1 MDNKIENPHL
11 LEAEAI
17 QESLNTDFE
26 QGLSSKEAKKRLDKF
41 GGNILDAGERIS
53 PLKILFQNINNVI
66 VYLLLGATAVAFIMG
81 DTVEGVAVIIAILIA
96 VLSGF
101 ISEFRAHKSVESLRN
116 MVKTN
121 AKVRRDSKI
130 KEINSDEVVV
140 GDILYLEEGD
150 PVTADARIIS
160 NKNFATIESALTGES
175 EAIDKDH
182 TFLGEADTPVGDRK
196 NMVFTGTAVTRGNA
210 YAVVTATGMDT
221 QIGKISSLLKGQKK
235 TATPLEEQL
244 DKLGKTL
251 IYIAAGV
258 AFIITLVG
266 ILTGQEAFSM
276 IKIGIILAIAAV
288 PEALPAVS
296 TITLALGMKIMAAHN
311 ALVKS
316 LPAVETLGSTTVI
329 CTDKT
334 GTLTESQMTVKKIYT
349 STEKTYDVEG
359 TGYNP
364 EGKIYDGKS
373 EVNAINED
381 ELKRIILAGVLSSNA
396 TLNEE
401 NGEYTIIGD
410 PTEGGVIV
418 LGEKVSIT
426 KETLKGDGYK
436 RIGEIPFNSKEKYMA
451 TAYEVKGSS
460 KMVFVKGAPDV
471 LVDMSK
477 LSESEKEEWITI
489 NDQFAEEG
497 LRVLGVAEI
506 ESYEGD
512 GSEASIRKQL
522 ENGINLLGFLAIIDP
537 PREDVKAAIKE
548 SQEAGIRTI
557 MITGDHPKTARIIAE
572 KIGMKNIEEVITGR
586 EMDKMDEKE
595 LAEKIL
601 SVSVFARVS
610 PENKLQIVKALNDD
624 NEVTAMTGDGVN
636 DAPALNGADI
646 GVAMGIRGT
655 EVAKDASDMILID
668 DKFSTIVKAV
678 KEGRIIFDNIKKF
691 VYFLFSCNIVEILVV
706 FLTIL
711 LKLPMPILALQI
723 LWLNLVVD
731 VLPAMS
737 LAWESGEPDIMKRKP
752 RDPQQSIMNKP
763 FILQILWNGSLI
775 SLGSLAIFAF
785 GLHQGYGE
793 VTART
798 MCFSAMALG
807 QLFHLFNVRG
817 KTIIQM
823 GRAFFKNAF
832 LWLSLLISVAFQ
844 ILAVYLPF
852 FNDVMGTTPLDL
864 NKWLLVILGAVIPTI
879 IIQILRG
886 FGIKK
891 ATHLKQA

>member
-1 MDNKIENPHL
+1 MDRKIENPHI
-11 LEAEAI
+11 LEQEKIKEA
-17 QESLNTDFE
+17 LVTDFDK
-26 QGLSSKEAKKRLDKF
+26 GLSTKEAKKRLEKF
-41 GGNILDAGERIS
+41 GGNNLDAGETVS

-66 VYLLLGATAVAFIMG
+66 VYLLLGASAVAFIMG

-121 AKVRRDSKI
+121 AKVRRDSKLR
-130 KEINSDEVVV
+130 EINSDEVVV
-140 GDILYLEEGD
+140 GDMMYLEEGD

-160 NKNFATIESALTGES
+160 NKNLATIESPLTGES

-182 TFLGEADTPVGDRK
+182 EFIGQEDTPVGDRK

-221 QIGKISSLLKGQKK
+221 QIGKISSLLKEQKK

-258 AFIITLVG
+258 AFIVTLVG
-266 ILTGQEAFSM
+266 ILSGQETFSM

-296 TITLALGMKIMAAHN
+296 TITLALGMKIMAKHN

-349 STEKTYDVEG
+349 SKGKTYDVEG

-364 EGKIYDGKS
+364 EGKIYDNKS
-373 EVNAINED
+373 EVNLSEEA
-381 ELKRIILAGVLSSNA
+381 ELKKLIISGVLPSNA

-410 PTEGGVIV
+410 PTEGGIVV
-418 LGEKVSIT
+418 LGEKILIT
-426 KETLKGDGYK
+426 KDTLEGEGYK
-436 RIGEIPFNSKEKYMA
+436 RIGEIPFSSKERYMA
-451 TAYEVKGSS
+451 TAYEVKGNG
-460 KMVFVKGAPDV
+460 KTVFVKGAPDV

-477 LSESEKEEWITI
+477 RSESEKNEWLEI
-489 NDQFAEEG
+489 NDRLAEEG
-497 LRVLGVAEI
+497 LRVLGVAQI
-506 ESYEGD
+506 ENYGGD
-512 GSEASIRKQL
+512 GTEASIREQL
-522 ENGINLLGFLAIIDP
+522 EKGINLLGFLAIIDP
-537 PREDVKAAIKE
+537 PREDVKQAIKE

-557 MITGDHPKTARIIAE
+557 MITGDHPKTAEIIAK
-572 KIGMKNIEEVITGR
+572 KIGLKNTEEVITGK
-586 EMDKMDEKE
+586 EMDKMSEKE
-595 LAEKIL
+595 LAERIL
-601 SVSVFARVS
+601 SVDVFARVS

-624 NEVTAMTGDGVN
+624 KEVTAMTGDGVN

-646 GVAMGIRGT
+646 GIAMGIRGT
-655 EVAKDASDMILID
+655 EVAKDASDMILTD
-668 DKFSTIVKAV
+668 DKFSTIVQAV

-737 LAWESGEPDIMKRKP
+737 LAWESGEQDIMKRKP
-752 RDPQQSIMNKP
+752 RAPQQSIMNKP

-775 SLGSLAIFAF
+775 SLGSLIVFIFA
-785 GLHQGYGE
+785 LNQGYTE
-793 VTART
+793 VAART
-798 MCFSAMALG
+798 MCFSTMALG
-807 QLFHLFNVRG
+807 QLLHIFNVRG
-817 KTIIQM
+817 RTIIQM
-823 GRAFFKNAF
+823 GKAFFKNGI
-832 LWLSLLISVAFQ
+832 LWLALMISLVLQ
-844 ILAVYLPF
+844 IIAVYLPF
-852 FNDVMGTTPLDL
+852 FNDVMGTTPLDMR
-864 NKWLLVILGAVIPTI
+864 KWFVVILGAAVPMIV
-879 IIQILRG
+879 IQILRG
-886 FGIKK
+886 IGIKK
-891 ATHLKQA
+891 ATHIEQV